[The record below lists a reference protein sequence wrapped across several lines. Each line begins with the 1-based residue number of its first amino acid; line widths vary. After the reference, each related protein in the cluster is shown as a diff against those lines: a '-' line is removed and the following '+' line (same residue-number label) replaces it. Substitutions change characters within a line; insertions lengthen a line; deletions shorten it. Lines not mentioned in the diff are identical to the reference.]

1 MKEEFYTDGEKLFC
15 FFTHD
20 RIDYH
25 GLETITG
32 HKTFAI
38 QSLEYEL
45 ERLRGAYR
53 IALGNSEKGQVVNI
67 AARGKKISGQIAKI
81 KAQFYDDFQDFADA
95 KLLKSEMA
103 YKWQGHCSSDIKL
116 INLRYVT
123 YCFRRDIAYLLQ
135 FSDYNPG
142 LNFTKIEVE
151 GEKVTP

>member
-15 FFTHD
+15 FFTPN
-20 RIDYH
+20 RFEYH

-32 HKTFAI
+32 HRTFTI

-45 ERLRGAYR
+45 NRLRGAYR
-53 IALGNSEKGQVVNI
+53 ESTGKVEEQVNI

-81 KAQFYDDFQDFADA
+81 KAQFYDDFQDFADG

-142 LNFTKIEVE
+142 LNFTKIDVGNER
-151 GEKVTP
+151 VTP